1 MRRLRLVGLAI
12 VVLCATGATFAA
24 SAPAL
29 TPHYYLNGTGPEQK
43 AAEGLKVPTMSWG
56 TLTLTPAAPSKEGTT
71 SCENSAGGFAENP
84 GGGGAGAGQVSVF
97 LSWNCEKPTSCP
109 TGAEIEFPPG
119 SGKKATIEPDIF
131 PGGELGTPEQG
142 VLGESFP
149 WKGLLTEATAPK
161 IRGETKGV
169 VEILGCQVR
178 KSVEGSA
185 PLGDGDG
192 DTPQFVKKL
201 TVCFT
206 NEGLG
211 AKSEPLTENGTQI
224 GGTLTGKVKFDQ
236 PGSGHL
242 LCKGEKEA
250 GSTEEIT
257 VAGAVTGSV
266 KTFTYEGQEIIDTLG
281 I

>member
-29 TPHYYLNGTGPEQK
+29 TPHYYLNSTAPGSIV
-43 AAEGLKVPTMSWG
+43 AEGVKVPTMSWG
-56 TLTLTPAAPSKEGTT
+56 TLTLTPASPSKEGTT

-84 GGGGAGAGQVSVF
+84 VGAGAGKGQVSVF

-119 SGKKATIEPDIF
+119 SGKTAVIEPDIF
-131 PGGELGTPEQG
+131 PGGELGTPQQG

-149 WKGLLTEATAPK
+149 WPGEITEATAPK

-169 VEILGCQVR
+169 VEVLGCQVR
-178 KSVEGSA
+178 KSVEASA

-192 DTPQFVKKL
+192 DSPQFVKKL

-206 NEGLG
+206 NPGLG

-224 GGTLTGKVKFDQ
+224 GGTLTSKVKFDT

-242 LCKGEKEA
+242 LCKGEKEP

-257 VAGAVTGSV
+257 VAGTVTGSV
-266 KTFTYEGQEIIDTLG
+266 KTFTYEGQEVIDTLG
-281 I
+281 T